1 MNDGAGNDDPSNARG
16 RPEHQH
22 SQHTY
27 GQRYRRTWK
36 WTWSFF
42 FSVLVIG
49 EIGRIGSQGRFSA
62 TSGASVWATLI
73 DLFVVPAI
81 GAIAV
86 ASLINLLVAIRPDR

>member
-1 MNDGAGNDDPSNARG
+1 MTDGLSGEDPPSAGPGGGHGSR
-16 RPEHQH
+16 
-22 SQHTY
+22 HTY

-36 WTWSFF
+36 WTWTFF
-42 FSVLVIG
+42 FTVLVIG

-62 TSGASVWATLI
+62 NSGSGVWATLI

-81 GAIAV
+81 GAAVV